1 MASKTE
7 SQGGR
12 QAGGKGG
19 CPICGKPTD
28 SQFKPFC
35 SQRCRQVDLNR
46 WLSGSYRI
54 PAAERPGESLDE
66 AEDGDKNQSE
76 SED

>member
-1 MASKTE
+1 MAS
-7 SQGGR
+7 
-12 QAGGKGG
+12 GKSG

-28 SQFKPFC
+28 PKFKPFC

-46 WLSGSYRI
+46 WLSGTYRI
-54 PAAERPGESLDE
+54 PDAESPDGEE
-66 AEDGDKNQSE
+66 VGKNQSE